1 MADNKMTLPQKI
13 CLTDFGGNY
22 SKYIDAIY
30 AVFER
35 DFIKRKSKFGSHEL
49 KLKFNPIFQDRA
61 YTFYHMTHEGE
72 VEADRT
78 PDLRRC
84 ECLSWARPSIENAE
98 KWNLKFWRQERK
110 GKQRICISIENSD
123 DVDYFIIL
131 DIRTTYILLWTA
143 FVSEYKNETKKKL
156 KEYNNWLL
164 ENNSK
169 AYTPDTLVIE
179 IMEELKKKQGS
190 PIA

>member
-1 MADNKMTLPQKI
+1 MADNEMTLPQKI
-13 CLTDFGGNY
+13 YLTDFGGNY

-30 AVFER
+30 AVFKR
-35 DFIKRKSKFGSHEL
+35 DFINHKSKFGSHEL
-49 KLKFNPIFQDRA
+49 KLKINPIFQDRA

-72 VEADRT
+72 VEAHRT

-84 ECLSWARPSIENAE
+84 ECMSWARPAIENAG
-98 KWNLKFWRQERK
+98 KWNLKFWRQVRK
-110 GKQRICISIENSD
+110 GKQRICILVENSE

-131 DIRTTYILLWTA
+131 DIRSTYILLWTA

-156 KEYNNWLL
+156 KEYNNWVL
-164 ENNSK
+164 ENNGK
-169 AYTPDTLVIE
+169 TYKPDTLVVE